1 MSNQKNLTIFRV
13 FGGVGNQIFQYAY
26 ARSLSLS
33 SKKKLVLDLSFYKN
47 SLIDYKRLKM
57 APSKY
62 VLNNFK
68 ISKEIKIIKNCY
80 TYSYPF
86 YKYFLQYMPNFIKN
100 FFFNTYKFKI
110 QKFVFEKLLFHKK
123 KMNIKNEKNKTSYYL
138 GYWQSIKYFK
148 KIEKI
153 LKNDLQIK
161 NIRPAVNN
169 FIKSIKSNIVAI
181 HVRGGD
187 SIIDHS
193 TKLPKNNYYYKIIK
207 RLKKKIPNLQIH
219 FFSNDLV
226 YLNQIIAS
234 LNIKN
239 YKIISKSNRFKDFEE
254 FTIMQNYKYLII
266 SNSSFSWWA
275 GWLSKKPDCKIFA
288 PKIWF
293 DNKNF
298 PKELIYK
305 NLTLV

>member
-1 MSNQKNLTIFRV
+1 MLNQNNFIIIRV
-13 FGGVGNQIFQYAY
+13 FGGAGNQIFQYAY
-26 ARSLSLS
+26 GRALSLS
-33 SKKKLVLDLSFYKN
+33 SKKKLVLDLSFYRN
-47 SLIDYKRLKM
+47 SLIDYKRLNM

-68 ISKEIKIIKNCY
+68 ISNEIDITKNCY
-80 TYSYPF
+80 THSYPF
-86 YKYFLQYMPNFIKN
+86 YKYFLQYMPNFIKI
-100 FFFNTYKFKI
+100 FFFNTCNFKI
-110 QKFVFEKLLFHKK
+110 KNIVFEKLLFHKK
-123 KMNIKNEKNKTSYYL
+123 KIDIKNEQNKNSYYL

-153 LKNDLQIK
+153 LRSDLQIK
-161 NIRPAVNN
+161 NIRPTVKH
-169 FIKSIKSNIVAI
+169 FIKSIKSNVVAI

-187 SIIDHS
+187 SIADNK
-193 TKLPKNNYYYKIIK
+193 TQLPSDNYYYKVIK
-207 RLKKKIPNLQIH
+207 KLKKEVPNLKYH
-219 FFSNDLV
+219 FFSNDV
-226 YLNQIIAS
+226 AYLDQIITS

-239 YKIISKSNRFKDFEE
+239 YKVISKSNSFKDFEE

-266 SNSSFSWWA
+266 SNSTFSWWA

-293 DNKNF
+293 ENKNF
-298 PKELIYK
+298 PKELMHK

>member
-1 MSNQKNLTIFRV
+1 MNQNNFIIIRI
-13 FGGVGNQIFQYAY
+13 FGGIGNQIFQYAY
-26 ARSLSLS
+26 GRSMSLSF
-33 SKKKLVLDLSFYKN
+33 KKKLVLDLSFYKN

-62 VLNNFK
+62 ALNNFK
-68 ISKEIKIIKNCY
+68 ISKEIEITKNCY
-80 TYSYPF
+80 THSYPF

-100 FFFNTYKFKI
+100 FFFNTYQFRI
-110 QKFVFEKLLFHKK
+110 QKFVFEKLLFHKR

-148 KIEKI
+148 KIEKT

-161 NIRPAVNN
+161 NIRPTVKN
-169 FIKSIKSNIVAI
+169 FIKSIKSNVVAV

-187 SIIDHS
+187 SIIDDK
-193 TKLPKNNYYYKIIK
+193 TTLPKNNYYYKTIK
-207 RLKKKIPNLQIH
+207 NLKKKVPNLEYH
-219 FFSNDLV
+219 FYSNDNT
-226 YLNQIIAS
+226 YLSQIIAS

-239 YKIISKSNRFKDFEE
+239 YKIISKSKSFKDFEE

-266 SNSSFSWWA
+266 SNSTFSWWA
-275 GWLSKKPDCKIFA
+275 GWLSKKPGCKIFA

-293 DNKNF
+293 GNKNF

>member
-207 RLKKKIPNLQIH
+207 RLKKKIPNLQFH

>member
-187 SIIDHS
+187 SIIDHA
-193 TKLPKNNYYYKIIK
+193 TTLPKNNYYYKIIK